1 MKRTLSSY
9 QFVVLTSLMLLMI
22 GVQLGGFQLALS
34 SASAQFGV
42 GDTGMGLLVA
52 ALADRWGKKPVLL
65 MGAAAILLGSALAAV
80 AGVVGVYALGIFL

>member
-52 ALADRWGKKPVLL
+52 AWLT
-65 MGAAAILLGSALAAV
+65 
-80 AGVVGVYALGIFL
+80 AGERNRCF